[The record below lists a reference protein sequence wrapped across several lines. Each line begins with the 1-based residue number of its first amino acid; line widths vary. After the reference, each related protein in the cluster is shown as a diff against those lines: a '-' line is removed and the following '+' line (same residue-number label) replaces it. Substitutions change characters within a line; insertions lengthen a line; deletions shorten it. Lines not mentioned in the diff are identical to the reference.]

1 MTPEDWSAA
10 AQVPLG
16 IHGDDGW
23 DGKNGAPILG
33 EDPLTQIYIPRLG
46 CFKYFLNIC

>member
-33 EDPLTQIYIPRLG
+33 EERVTQIYT
-46 CFKYFLNIC
+46 